1 MIPVSIVVFLAL
13 LTGAVLFILRKK
25 SGETLT
31 QVYLASI
38 TIKLLLSGG
47 FVTWFILYDQDH
59 ANYNVVFFLVAYV
72 IFTAAE
78 VIFLLV
84 KKRA

>member
-1 MIPVSIVVFLAL
+1 MISILIVVFLAV
-13 LTGAVLFILRKK
+13 LTIGVLFILRNK
-25 SGETLT
+25 SGESLT

-38 TIKLLLSGG
+38 TVKLLLSGG
-47 FVTWFILYDQDH
+47 FVTWFILYDQQQ